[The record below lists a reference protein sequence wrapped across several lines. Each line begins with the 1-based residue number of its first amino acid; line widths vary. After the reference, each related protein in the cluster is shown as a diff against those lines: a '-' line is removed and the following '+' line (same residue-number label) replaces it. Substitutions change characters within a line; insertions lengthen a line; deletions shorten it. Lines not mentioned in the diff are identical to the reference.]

1 MLVPAADGKTKS
13 LVSALSKVAGA
24 DKKVLLV
31 LDQSDE
37 KVFRAGRNVEKLAIN
52 LATNLQV
59 GFTLPQTLNPAVAP
73 QSTAVASY

>member
-1 MLVPAADGKTKS
+1 VLVPAADGKTKS
-13 LVSALSKVAGA
+13 LVSALSKVSGA
-24 DKKVLLV
+24 SDKKVLLV

-59 GFTLPQTLNPAVAP
+59 GSSQTLNPTLAP
-73 QSTAVASY
+73 EGTAAAL